1 MLYKY
6 VSEYCVEKFSGDF
19 VVVDNMI
26 YTNPQEEHLK
36 MAGYKEL
43 KSAEIPE
50 YDPESQYVEITY
62 KDGKDFITEMCEVKD
77 LPDLFITE
85 EDQSREE

>member
-6 VSEYCVEKFSGDF
+6 IGEHCVEKFNGDF
-19 VVVDNMI
+19 VVVDNVV

-50 YDPESQYVEITY
+50 YNPESQYVEMTY
-62 KDGKDFITEMCEVKD
+62 KDGKNSITEICEIKD
-77 LPDLFITE
+77 FPDLFITE
-85 EDQSREE
+85 EDQSKEE

>member
-6 VSEYCVEKFSGDF
+6 INEHCIEKFSGDF
-19 VVVDNMI
+19 VVVDNVI

-50 YDPESQYVEITY
+50 YDPETQYAEMTY
-62 KDGKDFITEMCEVKD
+62 KDGKNFITEMCEVKD

-85 EDQSREE
+85 EDQSKEE